1 MLSRVAAHSVH
12 GLISGGGITPNEATR
27 PIIYDDIRRALS
39 SLVTILVGT
48 LLYLPAGYT
57 KICLNWRIVQKSSSV
72 AVNGVC
78 VFTQQDTL

>member
-12 GLISGGGITPNEATR
+12 GLISGGGITPNEATQ

-48 LLYLPAGYT
+48 LLYLPD
-57 KICLNWRIVQKSSSV
+57 ILKSVSTGGLFRNP
-72 AVNGVC
+72 AA
-78 VFTQQDTL
+78 